1 MCSYKEQ
8 AADSMAF
15 TKSSILPYNTL
26 PSLSHLTYKDYNN
39 IYEPR
44 EDSYLLLD
52 VLKHQYGNPAS
63 PGFARH
69 TPSRVVEVGCR
80 SGIISVGL
88 GMLLS
93 AQLPSVEITMTDIN
107 SHAISASKQTVA
119 NNQTTLSSSTQFTF
133 ELADITAATPPPTP
147 STDIIIFNP
156 PYVPT
161 PTEEVFLPS
170 RFPLSTTAAAAADTC
185 CVGDVISAAW
195 AGGVDGMEVTN
206 VALPILK
213 RSLTPATGSLFLVVV
228 DDNRPRLICDW
239 WVRGGPPPEMT
250 ELVET
255 KVENAIDMPP
265 GGGFEVVGRRQAKNE
280 FLSIIRLYSL

>member
-1 MCSYKEQ
+1 
-8 AADSMAF
+8 MAF

-69 TPSRVVEVGCR
+69 TPSRVVEVGCG

-119 NNQTTLSSSTQFTF
+119 NNQTSLSSSTQFTF
-133 ELADITAATPPPTP
+133 ELADITAATPPPPPVLTLSF
-147 STDIIIFNP
+147 STLPTSP
-156 PYVPT
+156 PQ
-161 PTEEVFLPS
+161 
-170 RFPLSTTAAAAADTC
+170 
-185 CVGDVISAAW
+185 
-195 AGGVDGMEVTN
+195 
-206 VALPILK
+206 LK
-213 RSLTPATGSLFLVVV
+213 RCSSPLDFPSQPPLPLPLTLAVSETLSLL
-228 DDNRPRLICDW
+228 
-239 WVRGGPPPEMT
+239 RGLEEWMGW
-250 ELVET
+250 
-255 KVENAIDMPP
+255 K
-265 GGGFEVVGRRQAKNE
+265 
-280 FLSIIRLYSL
+280 